1 MQFSRNNAGTRRGS
15 PLGFWTAGV
24 LAMGVAGL
32 VDAFVH
38 DGKSFAIEAALPQIE
53 LKEDPFV
60 LREAW
65 WNGELNAGETKIL
78 QHQLFKRNEYWF
90 WLAGSDR
97 SSVVNIHI
105 YDSQGN
111 LTEAESWQKE
121 NVAGVRVKPE
131 MTGTYYIR
139 VAIEK
144 AGEQPAE
151 WAVIY
156 AYR

>member
-1 MQFSRNNAGTRRGS
+1 MACA
-15 PLGFWTAGV
+15 LIA
-24 LAMGVAGL
+24 VAE
-32 VDAFVH
+32 AFVH
-38 DGKSFAIEAALPQIE
+38 DGKSFAIEAALPQLE
-53 LKEDPFV
+53 LKGNPYV

-65 WNGELNAGETKIL
+65 WNGELDTGETKIL

-90 WLAGSDR
+90 WLGCSDR
-97 SSVVNIHI
+97 SAVVNIHI

-121 NVAGVRVKPE
+121 NVAGVKVVPKV
-131 MTGTYYIR
+131 TGTFYVR

-144 AGEQPAE
+144 ANEYPAE